1 MVTASQRFL
10 SLDVFRG
17 LTVAAM
23 ILVNNPGS
31 WEYVYAPLEHAKWHG
46 CTPTDLVFPFFL
58 FAVGNAMSFA
68 MKKYAE
74 AGNAAVIR
82 KILTRTLLIFGIGL
96 LLNWFPFVKWA
107 DGQLVMKPLSSLR
120 ILGVFPRIALCYGAA
135 AFIVHYLKDKGA
147 FVAACVILLAYWF
160 VLIAFGTGDPYSLEG
175 YAGLPLDKLIL
186 GENHMYKGEG
196 VPFDPEGILS
206 TFPAICNV
214 IFGYLAGKFI
224 QEKGKTYEMLAR
236 LMIMG
241 CILIFAALCWDMVFP
256 INKKIWTSSY
266 VLYTV
271 GIALLLLSILMYIV
285 EFRGLTRWTTFF
297 TVFGKNPLFIYVL
310 SGVVVKLYLL
320 IRPVPGQN
328 MYSWLYQNVFQ
339 PIGGNM
345 VGSFLFALFHV
356 CAFAAIGYWMDK
368 KKIYVRV

>member
-1 MVTASQRFL
+1 MTTPQRFL

-31 WEYVYAPLEHAKWHG
+31 WEYVYAPLDHAKWHG

-68 MKKYAE
+68 MKKYEA
-74 AGNAAVIR
+74 AGNIVVLK
-82 KILTRTLLIFGIGL
+82 KILTRTLLIFVIGL
-96 LLNWFPFVKWA
+96 ILNWFPFVKW
-107 DGQLVMKPLSSLR
+107 GETGLTIKPLSHLR
-120 ILGVFPRIALCYGAA
+120 ILGVLPRIALCYGAA
-135 AFIVHYLKDKGA
+135 ALIIHFLKDKGA
-147 FVAACVILLAYWF
+147 FLTAGIILFVYWF
-160 VLIAFGTGDPYSLEG
+160 LLTALGTGDPYSLQG
-175 YAGLPLDKLIL
+175 YAGTPLDKLIL
-186 GENHMYKGEG
+186 GENHMYTGEG

-206 TFPAICNV
+206 TLPAICNV

-224 QEKGKTYEMLAR
+224 QEQGKTYEMLAR
-236 LMIMG
+236 LMIVG
-241 CILIFAALCWDMVFP
+241 CIMIFAALCWDLVFP

-271 GIALLLLSILMYIV
+271 GIALLLLSVLMHVI
-285 EFRGLTRWTTFF
+285 EFRGKTRWTTFF
-297 TVFGKNPLFIYVL
+297 TVFGKNPLFIYIL
-310 SGVVVKLYLL
+310 SGVVIKLYLL
-320 IRPVPGQN
+320 IKPVPGQN
-328 MYSWLYQNVFQ
+328 TYSWLYQHIFR

-345 VGSFLFALFHV
+345 VGSLLFALFHV
-356 CAFAAIGYWMDK
+356 CLFAAVGWWMDK